1 MCSWI
6 FGVSGFDARSSVR
19 RAEQWSLRNDRWRR
33 NRRLSLCLGLTPAS
47 QPRAPPLLALLLS
60 WPVVMYSASGVGR
73 EQGVSLPENPHPV
86 DRSVIA
92 EVGHATV
99 NEVLQSTRSESG
111 KGGGRYGVFIGTL
124 YLPRLYTARA
134 ILIEILSP
142 TRIHSSFTTHRA
154 LKTHGK

>member
-1 MCSWI
+1 MPDLLFVALSD
-6 FGVSGFDARSSVR
+6 GRLEMTAGAG
-19 RAEQWSLRNDRWRR
+19 

-73 EQGVSLPENPHPV
+73 EQGVSLPINPHPV

-111 KGGGRYGVFIGTL
+111 KGGGR
-124 YLPRLYTARA
+124 
-134 ILIEILSP
+134 
-142 TRIHSSFTTHRA
+142 
-154 LKTHGK
+154 